1 MINIQNR
8 SKTMSKYSTPDVYF
22 NEIDHTV
29 RNNTTVGD
37 GRGAI
42 VFNADKGYVN
52 QRILTTGYTD
62 FKIQFGTPTN
72 SSNYGHFAAEQFFA
86 NGSTQLLG
94 VRATMGD
101 ERYAFIQYPYSGI
114 ADKNQDS
121 ATQQLQYVNYEGEH
135 NLVLLN
141 AFSGDLSTYSNDLWS
156 YTTNTAKFYM
166 YSNGNV
172 GDFADLYSDEADKV
186 RIVYR
191 DSKNSNVTANTGKFY
206 KIPTSDKLT
215 NYNRFALNQSAS
227 DISSITNNTASAYY
241 LHVDT
246 SDSAAGSTTYSA
258 IYNIDSSGNVCSGNT
273 VLTGV
278 TVSGNQVKVDGKVNS
293 ALSVSGDSI
302 LSATTLTYYKTYLH
316 FDADYSLNSTDID
329 AAYYI
334 NSTIVNSSTTAAEK
348 TDLLNSA
355 NILGAD
361 SAYPVDASK
370 LIVADWDENLELK
383 TYYVNKT
390 AFTASSSAVSG
401 LKYREYSHGDSDYA
415 LSIGSVS
422 SIRCDKMTATTGS
435 DSFAALEDLADSY
448 GLAVTDIN
456 NSAYYNL
463 KYTDAKTQEEVN
475 LLVYNDGLG
484 LAKGAYDSTAD
495 LFILYQ
501 DQNNSNKTKGEAIYY
516 HKPEGNVILPW
527 QISKNTDVTELI
539 AQSTLEMF
547 SDSTGIWNDGYTPTS
562 VDEEPGNGDIES
574 YSDKTKNLVIA
585 ALGPGDYLN
594 RVGISIITPDCE
606 DIPALNGPNTFD
618 WKYLFDDED
627 KVDNGADNLTY
638 KKVYKIN
645 VYVRNID
652 QDESIWGTG
661 LTSLNYTPT
670 ESFYV
675 SNDPSAK
682 DLQGNSLYVTDVING
697 HSNYIY
703 VSKKSVETS
712 FLSNIDGVTTYDMP
726 AQTYSIYSLSGGKNS
741 KLNDIKQKTAA
752 LQLFEDSEKSDFDI
766 IFNVE
771 PIESFTGKQKYKAM
785 QDKIASV
792 AITRGKDIGFIQTTS
807 KAAKTGALMVSE
819 SKNFKYTNGSYVAG
833 YAGYDKAYNSEISAW
848 INIPK
853 SVAGAC
859 AECYCQIYSYP
870 WMANAGTERG
880 VIAYSQGTTP
890 KLSKADMGK
899 LYDQNINTSRTLP
912 VYGECLFTQKTM
924 LKKDSAL
931 NRIDVRVLVNTIEKN
946 LYILLLPFIYKKNTA
961 TTRSSMKSTV
971 EYLLGRIKAGEGVT
985 SYSVNVKPDVN
996 DPHLVYVNLTIIPA
1010 ESIEFIEVNITLER
1024 GSGITFS
1031 EVA

>member
-1 MINIQNR
+1 
-8 SKTMSKYSTPDVYF
+8 MSKYSTPDVYF

-52 QRILTTGYTD
+52 QRILTTGYSN
-62 FKIQFGTPTN
+62 FKTQFGTPTN

-101 ERYAFIQYPYSGI
+101 ERYAFIQYPYNSAGI
-114 ADKNQDS
+114 ANTNLDS
-121 ATQQLQYVNYEGEH
+121 TTQELEYVDYEGEH

-141 AFSGDLSTYSNDLWS
+141 AFKGDLSTYTADNWHYID
-156 YTTNTAKFYM
+156 NTATFFM
-166 YSNGNV
+166 YSYGKV
-172 GDFADLYSDEADKV
+172 SDFADLYNDGADEV

-191 DSKNSNVTANTGKFY
+191 DSKNAEITANSGTFY

-215 NYNRFALNQSAS
+215 NYNRFALNQAG
-227 DISSITNNTASAYY
+227 INSSPLTADATGSSAYY
-241 LHVDT
+241 HFDSSDSINDT
-246 SDSAAGSTTYSA
+246 SA
-258 IYNIDSSGNVCSGNT
+258 
-273 VLTGV
+273 
-278 TVSGNQVKVDGKVNS
+278 
-293 ALSVSGDSI
+293 
-302 LSATTLTYYKTYLH
+302 TYYKTYLH
-316 FDADYSLNSTDID
+316 LDAGYSLNSTDID
-329 AAYYI
+329 AQYYL
-334 NSTIVNSSTTAAEK
+334 NSGVLTGTSAELTT
-348 TDLLNSA
+348 LLNNES
-355 NILGAD
+355 ILGLTSAD
-361 SAYPVDASK
+361 SAYSANASK
-370 LIVADWDENLELK
+370 LVVADWDENLELK
-383 TYYVNKT
+383 TYYVNKSS
-390 AFTASSSAVSG
+390 FTSPNVSG
-401 LKYREYSHGDSDYA
+401 IEYREYSHGDKDFA
-415 LSIGSVS
+415 LCINAIS
-422 SIRCDKMTATTGS
+422 SIRCDNMTGS
-435 DSFAALEDLADSY
+435 DSFAILEDLADQY

-456 NSAYYNL
+456 NSSYCNL
-463 KYTDAKTQEEVN
+463 KYTDAKSQEEVN
-475 LLVYNDGLG
+475 LLVYNDGLSEG
-484 LAKGAYDSTAD
+484 FGAYSSTPN

-516 HKPEGNVILPW
+516 HKDPKNVILPW
-527 QISKNTDVTELI
+527 QISKNNVPELI

-547 SDSTGIWNDGYTPTS
+547 SDSTGIWSDGYTPTS
-562 VDEEPGNGDIES
+562 IDEEPGNGDVES
-574 YSDKTKNLVIA
+574 YTDKSKNLVIA
-585 ALGPGDYLN
+585 ALAPGDYLN
-594 RVGISIITPDCE
+594 RIGISIITPDCE

-638 KKVYKIN
+638 KKVYKLN

-661 LTSLNYTPT
+661 LTSLNYDPT

-675 SNDPSAK
+675 SNDPTAK

-712 FLSNIDGVTTYDMP
+712 FVSNIGGVTTYDMP
-726 AQTYSIYSLSGGKNS
+726 SQTYSIYSLSGGKNS

-752 LQLFEDSEKSDFDI
+752 LQLFEDNEKSDFDI

-785 QDKIASV
+785 QDKIANI

-807 KAAKTGALMVSE
+807 KAAKTGSLMVSE

-833 YAGYDKAYNSEISAW
+833 YGGYDKSYNSDISAW

-859 AECYCQIYSYP
+859 AECFCQIYSYP
-870 WMANAGTERG
+870 WMAPAGTERG
-880 VIAYSQGTTP
+880 VIAYSDGTTP
-890 KLSKADMGK
+890 KLSKLDMGK
-899 LYDQNINTSRTLP
+899 LYNQNINTSRTFP
-912 VYGECLFTQKTM
+912 AYGETLFTQKTM

-931 NRIDVRVLVNTIEKN
+931 NRIDVRSLVNTIEKN

-971 EYLLGRIKAGEGVT
+971 EDLLGRIKAGEGIT
-985 SYSVNVKPDVN
+985 SYSVTVKSDSN

-1024 GSGITFS
+1024 DQGITFA
-1031 EVA
+1031 EAA